1 MPINESL
8 LNAIDFHIQFSAL
21 SKFRIPYGVKSI
33 NQNYSQTLS
42 QLNSIG
48 DKKHDDKFIS
58 ACYFLENDSE
68 PK

>member
-1 MPINESL
+1 MWLYNTWAQAE
-8 LNAIDFHIQFSAL
+8 N
-21 SKFRIPYGVKSI
+21 KFNSSRTPKSI